1 MDITKHDLKM
11 EILLVR
17 QTQNISEEASNS
29 QTVQIENQ
37 VHTECVQATLNEKI
51 ERQQR
56 LIK

>member
-37 VHTECVQATLNEKI
+37 V
-51 ERQQR
+51 
-56 LIK
+56 